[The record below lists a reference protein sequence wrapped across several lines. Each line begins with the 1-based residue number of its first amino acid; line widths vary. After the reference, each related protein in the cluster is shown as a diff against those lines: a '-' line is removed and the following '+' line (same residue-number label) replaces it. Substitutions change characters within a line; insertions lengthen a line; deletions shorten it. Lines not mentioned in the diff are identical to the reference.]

1 MARRIINLD
10 NEFRRVREQINRLF
24 DSFFARDFDT
34 PLLESSDSKNLSLI
48 DSDNYLRTPYVDLY
62 EKDNNLIAEIEL
74 PGVNKEDIKL
84 SVEDGY
90 LNISA
95 EKKYEKEDKDKKYR
109 KYERAYSF
117 FQRSLKLPDEVDESK
132 VKAKYEDG
140 ILKVVIPK
148 SKERTKG
155 KYVDIE

>member
-148 SKERTKG
+148 SEERTKG
-155 KYVDIE
+155 KYIDIE